1 MNYGNGLMVARTKA
15 GLSKRQL
22 AKMVGVDASYIT
34 HIEAG
39 RKKPSLDTLEKVAEV
54 LSLPMPLLML
64 LSSDA
69 SELRGISAAQA
80 AVLGERLMGL
90 LKPELP

>member
-22 AKMVGVDASYIT
+22 ALRAGVDASYIT

-39 RKKPSLDTLEKVAEV
+39 RKKPSLDMLEKMADV
-54 LSLPMPLLML
+54 LGVPMPLLML
-64 LSSDA
+64 FSA
-69 SELRGISAAQA
+69 EPKELVGISAPQA
-80 AVLGERLMGL
+80 ALLGGSLMDL
-90 LKPELP
+90 LKATE